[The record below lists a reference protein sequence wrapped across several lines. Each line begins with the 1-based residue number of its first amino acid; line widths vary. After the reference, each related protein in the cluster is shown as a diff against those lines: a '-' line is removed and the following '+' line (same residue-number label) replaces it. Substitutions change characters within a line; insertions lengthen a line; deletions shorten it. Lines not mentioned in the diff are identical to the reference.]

1 VADDGMIR
9 LRAHLKTMRAKEQRG
24 STPTCELVLV
34 ADVNQTTIDLQALT
48 GRDFAVRMLVEP
60 LPEA

>member
-1 VADDGMIR
+1 MTETDGMIR

-24 STPTCELVLV
+24 GTPTCELVLV

-48 GRDFAVRMLVEP
+48 GRDFVVRMLVEP
-60 LPEA
+60 EPV